1 MGSPVNLPFMGHS
14 AMILLRIIGKVFRIL
29 SAEARPKQ
37 IAGGVMLG
45 MIVGLTP
52 TFSLH
57 NIVVVFLILV
67 IKVNITAAILSMF
80 AFDLIAYAVDPLS
93 DWIGYGILA
102 SAGLRPL
109 WIEAYNAAIIP
120 LTRFNNTIVMG
131 SFVISLILLYPIFQL
146 TKYGVERYRSD
157 LASTFQRWRIVRA
170 VKMSRFYRYYQT
182 FRSIT

>member
-1 MGSPVNLPFMGHS
+1 
-14 AMILLRIIGKVFRIL
+14 MIWLKIISKIIRIL
-29 SAEARPKQ
+29 NAEATPKQ

-45 MIVGLTP
+45 MIIGVTP

-67 IKVNITAAILSMF
+67 IKVNLTAAILSMF
-80 AFDLIAYAVDPLS
+80 AFDLIAYGLDPFS
-93 DWIGYGILA
+93 DWIGYGILTSTA
-102 SAGLRPL
+102 LRPV

-120 LTRFNNTIVMG
+120 FTRFNNTIVMG
-131 SFVISLILLYPIFQL
+131 SFVISLILLYPIFRL

>member
-1 MGSPVNLPFMGHS
+1 
-14 AMILLRIIGKVFRIL
+14 MIWLKIISKIIRIL
-29 SAEARPKQ
+29 NAEATPKQ

-45 MIVGLTP
+45 MIIGLTP

-67 IKVNITAAILSMF
+67 IKVNLTAAILAMF
-80 AFDLIAYAVDPLS
+80 AFDLIAYGLDPLS
-93 DWIGYGILA
+93 DWIGYGILTSTA
-102 SAGLRPL
+102 LRPL
-109 WIEAYNAAIIP
+109 WIDAYNAAIIP
-120 LTRFNNTIVMG
+120 FTRFNNTIVMG
-131 SFVISLILLYPIFQL
+131 SFVISLILLYPIFSL
-146 TKYGVERYRSD
+146 AKYGVERYRSD

>member
-1 MGSPVNLPFMGHS
+1 
-14 AMILLRIIGKVFRIL
+14 MIWLKIISKIIRIL
-29 SAEARPKQ
+29 NAEATPKQ

-45 MIVGLTP
+45 MIIGLTP

-67 IKVNITAAILSMF
+67 IKVNLTAAILAMF
-80 AFDLIAYAVDPLS
+80 AFDLIAYGLDPLS
-93 DWIGYGILA
+93 DWIGYGILTSTA
-102 SAGLRPL
+102 LRPL
-109 WIEAYNAAIIP
+109 WIDAYNAAIIP
-120 LTRFNNTIVMG
+120 FTRFNNTIVMG
-131 SFVISLILLYPIFQL
+131 SFVISLILLYPIFRL
-146 TKYGVERYRSD
+146 TSYGVERYRSD

>member
-1 MGSPVNLPFMGHS
+1 
-14 AMILLRIIGKVFRIL
+14 MIWLKITSKIIRIL
-29 SAEARPKQ
+29 NAEATPKQ

-45 MIVGLTP
+45 MIIGLTP

-67 IKVNITAAILSMF
+67 IKVNLTAAILSMF
-80 AFDLIAYAVDPLS
+80 AFDLIAYGLDPLS
-93 DWIGYGILA
+93 DWIGYGILTSTA
-102 SAGLRPL
+102 LRPL

-120 LTRFNNTIVMG
+120 FTRFNNTIVMG
-131 SFVISLILLYPIFQL
+131 SFVISLILLYPIFRL
-146 TKYGVERYRSD
+146 AKYGVERYRSD